1 VYLIDHR
8 SIVLCSRYSDDD
20 DSSWKIRRSAARL
33 LQAVLATRSELLA
46 EFYKSVA
53 PLLISRLSEREE
65 SVRLEVFAALEV
77 LIKQTGVY
85 KMQVKGGSGDV
96 AGGLLMLETPGLKRK
111 RTDSMEVS
119 SGKSM

>member
-1 VYLIDHR
+1 MI
-8 SIVLCSRYSDDD
+8 RYSDDE
-20 DSSWKIRRSAARL
+20 DSSWKTRRAAARL

-46 EFYKSVA
+46 EFYKSVV

-85 KMQVKGGSGDV
+85 KTQVKGGASDGV
-96 AGGLLMLETPGLKRK
+96 LALEAPMGLKRK
-111 RTDSMEVS
+111 RTDSIEVAND
-119 SGKSM
+119 KSV